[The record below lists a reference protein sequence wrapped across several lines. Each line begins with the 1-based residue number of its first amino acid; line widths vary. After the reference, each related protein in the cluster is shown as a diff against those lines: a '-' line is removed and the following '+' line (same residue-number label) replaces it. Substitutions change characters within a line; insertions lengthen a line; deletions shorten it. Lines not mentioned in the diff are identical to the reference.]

1 MKLFAGLAAWGRWLL
16 VAGLVAGIAVPPLAR
31 VMAPAIVPFIAV
43 MLCLAALREGP
54 VAAMPSR
61 AALPRTVAVVVGLQ
75 CLLPLAVGGG
85 VWALGWMGHPLALA
99 AVLAMAA
106 SPITGS
112 PGLAAMSGADVG
124 ASLRQLSLGTALL
137 PLTAAP
143 VFALLPLFPDP
154 LALLSAVAR
163 LLLIVVLAGGLAYGL
178 RRVFPSLAEAQARP
192 ALDGAMA
199 LAMGLVVIG
208 LMSEIGPAIL
218 ASPGRLALTLA
229 FAVALYL
236 VQSFGAW
243 NATRRAFPVSEA
255 GAIAIAA
262 GNRNLALFL
271 TAVPEEV
278 FAPLMVF
285 VGCYQ
290 IPMYLTPF
298 FIARLRR
305 E

>member
-1 MKLFAGLAAWGRWLL
+1 ML
-16 VAGLVAGIAVPPLAR
+16 VAGLLVGIALPQLAR

-54 VAAMPSR
+54 LAAMPR
-61 AALPRTVAVVVGLQ
+61 RDALPRTLLAAVTLQ
-75 CLLPLAVGGG
+75 CLLPLSVGGLL
-85 VWALGWMGHPLALA
+85 WALGWMGHPLAVA

-143 VFALLPLFPDP
+143 VFALLPIFPDP
-154 LALLSAVAR
+154 AALLGAVGR
-163 LLLIVVLAGGLAYGL
+163 LLVIVLLAGGLAALL
-178 RRVFPSLAEAQARP
+178 RRAVPRLAAPQTRP

-199 LAMGLVVIG
+199 LAMALVVIG
-208 LMSEIGPAIL
+208 LMSEIGPGLIHTPGLL
-218 ASPGRLALTLA
+218 ARTFL
-229 FAVALYL
+229 FAVGLYL
-236 VQSFGAW
+236 FQSLGAW
-243 NATRRAFPVSEA
+243 LATRRALPAGEA
-255 GAIAIAA
+255 ATTAIAA

-271 TAVPEEV
+271 TAVPPEV

-298 FIARLRR
+298 LVARLTRG
-305 E
+305 